1 MACWIGGSTWSG
13 GAGFIDSRCSI
24 LRSRARSATS
34 STRANWL
41 SVLSLTYPVRSKYSP
56 SANPNSFGW
65 RRLSR
70 CTFSST
76 LPSGASTALYSGSYQ
91 SSSFSNHEA
100 PASAMMSSRV
110 QSRSPP
116 AFRDWSSKSR
126 SRSSMRLRISVAAS
140 IHMFAGSS
148 PSSSFSSTFA
158 ASEPSSRL
166 APLRV
171 TAARRWSGVMET
183 PRSSASSSAQA
194 RPTKPG

>member
-34 STRANWL
+34 STSANWL

-56 SANPNSFGW
+56 SAKPNSFGW
-65 RRLSR
+65 RRLRR

-91 SSSFSNHEA
+91 SSSFSNHDA

-116 AFRDWSSKSR
+116 LVRAGSSESR
-126 SRSSMRLRISVAAS
+126 SDWTSMRLRISVAAS
-140 IHMFAGSS
+140 IHMFAASP
-148 PSSSFSSTFA
+148 PSSSSFVSSPA
-158 ASEPSSRL
+158 PRASELSSSAT
-166 APLRV
+166 APPRR
-171 TAARRWSGVMET
+171 TAARR
-183 PRSSASSSAQA
+183 
-194 RPTKPG
+194 